1 MAREPTLAEDL
12 RETKRRRTEYRTAAI
27 LDSQAA
33 QSSNPTSEQPAAALN
48 SQAAQR
54 SRPAKETTVAETS
67 TRRRRQT
74 REHRRDYFNTRM
86 GPKLMF
92 DLVQRLSP
100 RQKQAVVETGFGGL
114 LHLQLCTN
122 ESKLVQYLLDNFNVC
137 RCDFVLEDDS
147 LHIEEEDVEYTL
159 GIPRGPLKVNEGT
172 KMEDTSTRE
181 YKLLLTS
188 WRRRWGITAGSPITT
203 QMPDEIVRR
212 ADHGDEFKRDFV
224 VFAVSS
230 MLPGNTTRYSKYR
243 ILNSLI
249 DVDMIKEYNWC
260 AYTYQSLIDSID
272 SYNEDRKR
280 SFWGPMTLIL
290 LFYFDRVEFKGM
302 KINRTYPSILAWT
315 TTLVRKRVKAEK
327 RAGGFGKG
335 RVIPRVKKP
344 RTDATTSLQQPAS
357 TAAATTSLP
366 QPAFT
371 AAATTSSTPATA
383 TPTPTTSEPLS
394 SVDRVTRV
402 LQKLASD
409 VLEFGE
415 AMSEIGKQGAPI
427 EVMKKAFSGISNMLG
442 AASAIESTSIPTES
456 QLDDIFFGS
465 ETFTAA
471 VDSLVEAFQKTTRTM
486 EFEAP
491 SFDLGIHCNESQP
504 QPCEQHTEQVVEEDL
519 PLDALVQQI
528 GEDAGLSTTLGAQVT
543 PPLVRVPFQRYV
555 RHAAAT
561 NADVDDFDW

>member
-1 MAREPTLAEDL
+1 
-12 RETKRRRTEYRTAAI
+12 
-27 LDSQAA
+27 
-33 QSSNPTSEQPAAALN
+33 
-48 SQAAQR
+48 
-54 SRPAKETTVAETS
+54 
-67 TRRRRQT
+67 
-74 REHRRDYFNTRM
+74 M

-137 RCDFVLEDDS
+137 RCDFVLRMIVS
-147 LHIEEEDVEYTL
+147 TL
-159 GIPRGPLKVNEGT
+159 KRKMSNTRWESREGLKVNEGT

-181 YKLLLTS
+181 YKLLDFMEKEV
-188 WRRRWGITAGSPITT
+188 G
-203 QMPDEIVRR
+203 R

-230 MLPGNTTRYSKYR
+230 MLRGNITRYSKYR

-394 SVDRVTRV
+394 SVDRVTV
-402 LQKLASD
+402 CSKS
-409 VLEFGE
+409 
-415 AMSEIGKQGAPI
+415 
-427 EVMKKAFSGISNMLG
+427 
-442 AASAIESTSIPTES
+442 
-456 QLDDIFFGS
+456 
-465 ETFTAA
+465 
-471 VDSLVEAFQKTTRTM
+471 
-486 EFEAP
+486 
-491 SFDLGIHCNESQP
+491 
-504 QPCEQHTEQVVEEDL
+504 
-519 PLDALVQQI
+519 
-528 GEDAGLSTTLGAQVT
+528 
-543 PPLVRVPFQRYV
+543 
-555 RHAAAT
+555 
-561 NADVDDFDW
+561 

>member
-12 RETKRRRTEYRTAAI
+12 RETKRRRREYRTAAI

-67 TRRRRQT
+67 TRRRRRT

-230 MLPGNTTRYSKYR
+230 MLRGNTTRYSKYR

-290 LFYFDRVEFKGM
+290 V
-302 KINRTYPSILAWT
+302 
-315 TTLVRKRVKAEK
+315 
-327 RAGGFGKG
+327 
-335 RVIPRVKKP
+335 
-344 RTDATTSLQQPAS
+344 
-357 TAAATTSLP
+357 
-366 QPAFT
+366 
-371 AAATTSSTPATA
+371 SSYC
-383 TPTPTTSEPLS
+383 L
-394 SVDRVTRV
+394 
-402 LQKLASD
+402 
-409 VLEFGE
+409 
-415 AMSEIGKQGAPI
+415 
-427 EVMKKAFSGISNMLG
+427 
-442 AASAIESTSIPTES
+442 
-456 QLDDIFFGS
+456 
-465 ETFTAA
+465 
-471 VDSLVEAFQKTTRTM
+471 
-486 EFEAP
+486 
-491 SFDLGIHCNESQP
+491 
-504 QPCEQHTEQVVEEDL
+504 
-519 PLDALVQQI
+519 
-528 GEDAGLSTTLGAQVT
+528 
-543 PPLVRVPFQRYV
+543 
-555 RHAAAT
+555 
-561 NADVDDFDW
+561 